1 MALDSAWTIWAHLP
15 HEQDWSMASYTPI
28 MRVTTA
34 CELWGLIQLLPQALI
49 TDLMLFLMK
58 DDTKPIWEDPVN
70 SQGGYFSY
78 KVMNKNVGEAWK
90 ALMLRVGG
98 GTLSDDAEFN
108 KTVTGVSISPKK
120 GFCIIK
126 LWMGTKRFT
135 NPSNVTSPYLVAAE
149 SRFSAH

>member
-34 CELWGLIQLLPQALI
+34 CELWGLIQLLPQALM
-49 TDLMLFLMK
+49 TDMMLFLMK

-90 ALMLRVGG
+90 SLMLRVGG

-108 KTVTGVSISPKK
+108 ATVTGVSPTGRPS
-120 GFCIIK
+120 
-126 LWMGTKRFT
+126 TKAR
-135 NPSNVTSPYLVAAE
+135 PGVSDVTRIVAVRRTAAAR
-149 SRFSAH
+149 SR